1 MEIILKAVLAS
12 IVPAIEQPA
21 HVVLVTNEDVIA
33 INVTVV
39 EKHKVLVALLWTAA
53 ALQVDEAQVV
63 IFEDFLGMVQAFVD

>member
-39 EKHKVLVALLWTAA
+39 EKHKVLVALL
-53 ALQVDEAQVV
+53 
-63 IFEDFLGMVQAFVD
+63 